1 MSPFSP
7 LSEKP
12 IGNFNLEAQSG
23 EARAATLTTAHGD
36 IQTPVF
42 MPVGT
47 KASVKSMSS
56 HELKDIGSQIILGNT
71 YHLHLRPGE
80 KLIARMGGLHQF
92 MNWHGPILTD
102 SGGFQVFSLSK
113 LRKIT
118 DDGVEFRSHLD
129 GSKLFISPEK
139 SMEIQ
144 MDLGS
149 DIIMAFDECPP
160 YPCTEKELY
169 SALDKTI
176 RWLERCHKHMNRK
189 ESLLFGIIQGGLDL
203 KARKVSLDQVTSI
216 DLPGYALGGFSVGE
230 PIHLMHELLP
240 DVAPLMP
247 TNKPRYLMGVGKP
260 EDLLIAINSGVD
272 MFDCVMPTRVAR
284 NGMLFTWNGSMNI
297 KRKEFAE
304 DPNPIDENCQCY
316 TCQNYT
322 RSYLRHLFATGEL
335 LSYRLNTLHN
345 LYFYHDLMS
354 KARAAIL
361 KNEWSSFY
369 QTTLS
374 RLMKSTDKES

>member
-1 MSPFSP
+1 MTLTPGKFT
-7 LSEKP
+7 
-12 IGNFNLEAQSG
+12 IEATSG
-23 EARAATLTTAHGD
+23 QARAARLQTAHGE

-47 KASVKSMSS
+47 KATVKSMTPDD
-56 HELKDIGSQIILGNT
+56 LKTIGSQIILGNT
-71 YHLHLRPGE
+71 YHLHLRPSE
-80 KLIARMGGLHQF
+80 KLIAQMGGLHKF
-92 MNWHGPILTD
+92 MSWDKPILTD

-160 YPCTEKELY
+160 YPCTKDELY
-169 SALDKTI
+169 KAMDRTI
-176 RWLERCHKHMNRK
+176 KWLKRCKDHMTRPQ
-189 ESLLFGIIQGGLDL
+189 SLLFGIAQGGLDYE
-203 KARKVSLDQVTSI
+203 ARKIAIEQVSEL

-230 PIHLMHELLP
+230 PMPLMHELLP
-240 DVAPLMP
+240 QVAPLMP
-247 TNKPRYLMGVGKP
+247 EKKPRYLMGVGKP
-260 EDLLIAINSGVD
+260 EDLLIAINSGID

-297 KRKEFAE
+297 KRKEFQLDE
-304 DPNPIDENCQCY
+304 RPIDEECGCY
-316 TCQNYT
+316 TCTNFT
-322 RSYLRHLFATGEL
+322 RSYLRHLFSVGEL
-335 LSYRLNTLHN
+335 LSFRLNTLHN
-345 LYFYHDLMS
+345 LYFYHDLMRN
-354 KARAAIL
+354 ARAAIL
-361 KNEWSSFY
+361 ENRWESFFSE
-369 QTTLS
+369 TLT
-374 RLMKSTDKES
+374 RLIRTPNATQEQ

>member
-1 MSPFSP
+1 MNSTS
-7 LSEKP
+7 LETLNKP
-12 IGNFNLEAQSG
+12 GTFKVEAQSG

-36 IQTPVF
+36 VQTPVF

-47 KASVKSMSS
+47 KATVKSVSP
-56 HELKDIGSQIILGNT
+56 HELRDIGSQIILGNT
-71 YHLHLRPGE
+71 YHLHLRPNE
-80 KLIARMGGLHQF
+80 KLIARMGGLHKF

-102 SGGFQVFSLSK
+102 SGGFQVFSLAK

-176 RWLERCHKHMNRK
+176 RWLERCAKHMTRK
-189 ESLLFGIIQGGLDL
+189 ESLLFGIIQGGLDI
-203 KARKVSLDQVTSI
+203 KARKVSLEQVTGI

-240 DVAPLMP
+240 DIAPLMP
-247 TNKPRYLMGVGKP
+247 KDKPRYLMGVGKP

-284 NGMLFTWNGSMNI
+284 NGMLFTWNGQLSI

-304 DPNPIDENCQCY
+304 DPKPLDENCECY
-316 TCQNYT
+316 TCQNFT
-322 RSYLRHLFATGEL
+322 RSYLRHLFSAGEL
-335 LSYRLNTLHN
+335 LAYRLNTIHN
-345 LYFYHDLMS
+345 LHFYHELMAAS
-354 KARAAIL
+354 RKAIFENR
-361 KNEWSSFY
+361 WSEFFS
-369 QTTLS
+369 QTLT
-374 RLMKSTDKES
+374 RLITKSH